1 MEQQV
6 TTAVA
11 VMSYKDMR
19 EMATDVVKSGMFAMK
34 TTEQALTLM
43 SICQAEGLHPMQAL
57 KRYHIINGGRPSM
70 RADAMLAD
78 FQRLGGRVKWIVR
91 TDSECRAVFSHEQG
105 GDVEVRWTLEMA
117 KSAGLTR
124 NPTWQQYPRQ
134 MLTAR
139 TISEG
144 IRTCLPGVVA
154 GIYTPEEEAD
164 MRASD
169 RTLPTPPAPTATTAP
184 SSPRTSR
191 PAPQPAAQK
200 PAPTQV
206 VEAEYTPAETPEH
219 PGEGKAPPAAPAE
232 PEQAPEATQGELAER
247 EMSENATGYN
257 TEAIAALP
265 AQAPSTLAEQRSVAK
280 AIYAIIGADD
290 AEALKADLSACAST
304 GARVALLQ
312 KAIDELKGGF

>member
-78 FQRLGGRVKWIVR
+78 FQRLGGRVKWLVR
-91 TDSECRAVFSHEQG
+91 TDAECTAVFSHEQG
-105 GDVEVRWTLEMA
+105 GDVEVKWTLEMA
-117 KSAGLTR
+117 KGAGLTR

-164 MRASD
+164 MRAGSG
-169 RTLPTPPAPTATTAP
+169 TQPPPPAATPAAPTARA
-184 SSPRTSR
+184 PRT
-191 PAPQPAAQK
+191 PAPAAQK

-206 VEAEYTPAETPEH
+206 AEAEYTPVELEAQAPTAFVDPE
-219 PGEGKAPPAAPAE
+219 PQAKPTAE
-232 PEQAPEATQGELAER
+232 PVTQDAP
-247 EMSENATGYN
+247 SGYDP
-257 TEAIAALP
+257 EAIAALP
-265 AQAPSTLAEQRSVAK
+265 ATAPATLNEQRTVAK
-280 AIYAIIGADD
+280 AIYAILPKD
-290 AEALKADLSACAST
+290 EAAALRADLSASPSDS
-304 GARVALLQ
+304 ARVAVLQ
-312 KAIDELKGGF
+312 KALNELKGGF

>member
-78 FQRLGGRVKWIVR
+78 FQRLGGRVKWLVR
-91 TDSECRAVFSHEQG
+91 TDAECTAVFSHEQG
-105 GDVEVRWTLEMA
+105 GDVEVKWTLEMA

-164 MRASD
+164 MRAGSG
-169 RTLPTPPAPTATTAP
+169 TQPPPPTTTPAAP
-184 SSPRTSR
+184 AARAPRT
-191 PAPQPAAQK
+191 PAPAAQK

-206 VEAEYTPAETPEH
+206 AEAEYTPVEPE
-219 PGEGKAPPAAPAE
+219 AQSLAASVDPEPQAE
-232 PEQAPEATQGELAER
+232 PASEPATQDAPTGYDPEAV
-247 EMSENATGYN
+247 
-257 TEAIAALP
+257 AALP
-265 AQAPSTLAEQRSVAK
+265 ATAPTTLNEQRTVAK
-280 AIYAIIGADD
+280 AIYAILSKD
-290 AEALKADLSACAST
+290 EAAALRADLSASPSDS
-304 GARVALLQ
+304 ARVAVLQ
-312 KAIDELKGGF
+312 KALNELKGGF